1 MKIALKVTFNNG
13 EQVKADAVF
22 ADFVAFERTWNR
34 SIAKLEEELR
44 LTDIAWLAWH
54 SEKRRGRTQEA
65 FDPIWLNNVETV
77 EIDEDEAESSE
88 VTAPLE

>member
-13 EQVKADAVF
+13 ETAQADAVF

-34 SIAKLEEELR
+34 SIAKLEDELR

-54 SEKRRGRTQEA
+54 SEKRRQKTTDA
-65 FDPIWLNNVETV
+65 FDPTWLNGVETV
-77 EIDEDEAESSE
+77 EVFDNDEVGE
-88 VTAPLE
+88 TPLV

>member
-13 EQVKADAVF
+13 ETVKADAVF

-34 SIAKLEEELR
+34 SIAKLEDELR

-54 SEKRRGRTQEA
+54 SEKRRQKTTDA
-65 FDPIWLNNVETV
+65 FDPAWLNNIESVEV
-77 EIDEDEAESSE
+77 SDDEE
-88 VTAPLE
+88 VGETPLA